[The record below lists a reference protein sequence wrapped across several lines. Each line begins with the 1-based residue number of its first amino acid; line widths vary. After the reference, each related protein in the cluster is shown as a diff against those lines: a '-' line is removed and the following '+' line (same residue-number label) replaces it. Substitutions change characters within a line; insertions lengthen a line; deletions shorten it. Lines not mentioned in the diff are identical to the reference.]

1 MQKRWTADSVNLIVV
16 LTDGHDRD
24 TPYAMPKAE
33 FLKKLNAARDPK
45 KPLPIHSIAYGGD
58 ADLPTLTELAKM
70 TGGVAA
76 PSTDPAD
83 LASAMAKIFLAA
95 RRASR

>member
-1 MQKRWTADSVNLIVV
+1 V

-24 TPYAMPKAE
+24 TPYAMPKAD
-33 FLKKLNAARDPK
+33 FFSKLQAARDPK
-45 KPLPIHSIAYGGD
+45 KPLPIHSIAYGAD
-58 ADLPTLTELAKM
+58 ADLPTLTELAKA

-95 RRASR
+95 RRAQI